1 MKPGQDYPFP
11 MSDFDSRKDY
21 YHILGADRNTTP
33 RELDRL
39 YKRIAARLHPDRGG
53 SEEEMKSLNEAY
65 RILRDEGRR
74 KEYDA
79 QRWPASTRRPGVVTA
94 PAAQD
99 VGLYGH
105 CLSALLCLLT
115 GLFLLFLVRF
125 QWIWF
130 LWPLAILAMLV
141 IVFGIMMARSAMVH
155 VSASLPERSRFRG
168 HTLVQEAMFW
178 SAVGAGAYGIYL
190 LLTNVGR

>member
-1 MKPGQDYPFP
+1 

-21 YHILGADRNTTP
+21 YRILGADQNTSA
-33 RELDRL
+33 RDLDRL
-39 YKRIAARLHPDRGG
+39 YKRIAAKLHPDRGG
-53 SEEEMKSLNEAY
+53 SEEEMKALNEAY
-65 RILRDEGRR
+65 SILRDETTRAA
-74 KEYDA
+74 YNA
-79 QRWPASTRRPGVVTA
+79 QHLPRAKAKGSSVASA

-99 VGLYGH
+99 IGLYGH

-130 LWPLAILAMLV
+130 LWPLAILAMFV
-141 IVFGIMMARSAMVH
+141 ILFGVFMARSAMVH
-155 VSASLPERSRFRG
+155 VSASLPVRSRFRG
-168 HTLVQEAMFW
+168 HTFLQEAMFW

-190 LLTNVGR
+190 LFTSVG

>member
-1 MKPGQDYPFP
+1 

-21 YHILGADRNTTP
+21 YRILGADTNTSR
-33 RELDRL
+33 RELDHL
-39 YKRIAARLHPDRGG
+39 YKRIAVRLHPDRGG
-53 SEEEMKSLNEAY
+53 SEEEMKALNQAY
-65 RILRDEGRR
+65 NILKDERTRR
-74 KEYDA
+74 EYDA
-79 QRWPASTRRPGVVTA
+79 QRLTMTSSKGPSVASA

-130 LWPLAILAMLV
+130 LWPLAILAGFV
-141 IVFGIMMARSAMVH
+141 ILFGIMLARSAMVA
-155 VSASLPERSRFRG
+155 VGASLSARNRFRG
-168 HTLVQEAMFW
+168 HTFVQEAIFW
-178 SAVGAGAYGIYL
+178 TAVGAGAYGVYL
-190 LLTNVGR
+190 LFTSVG

>member
-1 MKPGQDYPFP
+1 

-21 YHILGADRNTTP
+21 YRILGADENTSR

-53 SEEEMKSLNEAY
+53 SEEEMKALNEAY
-65 RILRDEGRR
+65 RILKDERIRR
-74 KEYDA
+74 EYDA
-79 QRWPASTRRPGVVTA
+79 QRLTVPATKGSSVVSA

-99 VGLYGH
+99 TGLYGH

-130 LWPLAILAMLV
+130 LWPLAILAVFV
-141 IVFGIMMARSAMVH
+141 ILFGIMMARSAMVA
-155 VSASLPERSRFRG
+155 VRASLSARNRFRG
-168 HTLVQEAMFW
+168 HTFVQEAMFW
-178 SAVGAGAYGIYL
+178 TAVGAGAYGVYL
-190 LLTNVGR
+190 LFTSVG